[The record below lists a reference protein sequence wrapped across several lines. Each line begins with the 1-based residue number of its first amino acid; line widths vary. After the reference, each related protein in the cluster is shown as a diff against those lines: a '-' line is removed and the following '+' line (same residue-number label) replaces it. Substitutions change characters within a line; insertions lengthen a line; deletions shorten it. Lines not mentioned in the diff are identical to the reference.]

1 MGVIGAFS
9 FCGHTIFLAPISDTA
24 TLCDKM
30 TEDAHTH
37 MTQIAQQM
45 AARGYPRNATFL
57 RAATSAELIELGYL
71 EIHAQKNRLTDA
83 GYRWVKQQAV
93 L

>member
-1 MGVIGAFS
+1 
-9 FCGHTIFLAPISDTA
+9 
-24 TLCDKM
+24 
-30 TEDAHTH
+30 
-37 MTQIAQQM
+37 
-45 AARGYPRNATFL
+45 L